1 MSPFIERRNLALG
14 LAQAEE
20 QFLLI
25 GRGAQLHQRPR
36 AQDVFLHSCLD
47 PPHGVGGEPEA
58 PLGLEAF
65 NRLHQADMAFR
76 DQVSD
81 RQTVAAITPGDLS
94 DQPQMTNDKP
104 VSGVAITGL
113 TPALGQHVFFLRIQ
127 HRETLDFLKIMV
139 DAGFGDK
146 DRPADAT

>member
-1 MSPFIERRNLALG
+1 
-14 LAQAEE
+14 
-20 QFLLI
+20 
-25 GRGAQLHQRPR
+25 
-36 AQDVFLHSCLD
+36 
-47 PPHGVGGEPEA
+47 
-58 PLGLEAF
+58 
-65 NRLHQADMAFR
+65 MAFR